1 MKTVYFALNAVMP
14 LVLLIGLGYLLK
26 RIKLLSKDF
35 LSVGNKLVFKLFLP
49 ITLFINIYSIE
60 DFSVIQ
66 WDTVIFAE
74 VGIVLAFLFGFM
86 AAILF
91 VKDEK
96 KKGVI
101 TQCMFRSN
109 YAIIGI
115 PLAEMI
121 AGEAGRQ
128 VASLLS
134 AFTIPTF
141 NILGVVALSVFVAK
155 GGSGK
160 ERLKNTLSGI
170 AKNPL
175 IHGVLLGV
183 VCVLLRPVLDGAG
196 VSFRLSDVTM
206 VFTPLSQLSKV
217 TTPFSLLVLG
227 GQFEFYSFKN
237 DLKQIVFS
245 TLARNLLIP
254 GVFLLIACIF
264 FEFSSGTVASFVA
277 IFAAPVAVSSAIMA
291 QEMGND
297 GDLARSLVVST
308 TVLSSLTLV
317 CIIAV
322 LRAVGAI

>member
-66 WDTVIFAE
+66 WDAVIFAE

-141 NILGVVALSVFVAK
+141 NILGVVALSVFVANFSSCDILFTSRI
-155 GGSGK
+155 GGFLMKRMIS
-160 ERLKNTLSGI
+160 LILTLS
-170 AKNPL
+170 
-175 IHGVLLGV
+175 
-183 VCVLLRPVLDGAG
+183 
-196 VSFRLSDVTM
+196 
-206 VFTPLSQLSKV
+206 
-217 TTPFSLLVLG
+217 
-227 GQFEFYSFKN
+227 
-237 DLKQIVFS
+237 
-245 TLARNLLIP
+245 TL
-254 GVFLLIACIF
+254 
-264 FEFSSGTVASFVA
+264 
-277 IFAAPVAVSSAIMA
+277 
-291 QEMGND
+291 
-297 GDLARSLVVST
+297 
-308 TVLSSLTLV
+308 
-317 CIIAV
+317 
-322 LRAVGAI
+322 